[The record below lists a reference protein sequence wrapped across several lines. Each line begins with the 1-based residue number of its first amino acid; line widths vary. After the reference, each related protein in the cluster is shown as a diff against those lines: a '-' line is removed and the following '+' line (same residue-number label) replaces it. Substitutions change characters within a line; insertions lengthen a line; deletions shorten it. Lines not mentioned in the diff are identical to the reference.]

1 MESWSWDA
9 GGRRNPRRSYTFDCW
24 RRFEERTSYALQ
36 AWMPT
41 NNGNNNSRGYLA
53 CEEGGERLP
62 FSLCRFLFP
71 FCPRYTPSEGYWVPP
86 RRGVQTDRS
95 RRHGASLF
103 TQQWCCPFSAPRSH
117 SRKNEEERRDAPP
130 AMGCCT
136 SSTNEFPGPHF
147 YWGKWKSHFF
157 WPLRSFLIVECRQE
171 S

>member
-53 CEEGGERLP
+53 CEEGGEQLP

-71 FCPRYTPSEGYWVPP
+71 FGRILGAARRAAECRLTAAATPERVSSLSS
-86 RRGVQTDRS
+86 GVV
-95 RRHGASLF
+95 LF
-103 TQQWCCPFSAPRSH
+103 LHLVSTLK
-117 SRKNEEERRDAPP
+117 KNEEERRDAPP

-136 SSTNEFPGPHF
+136 SPTNEFPGPHF